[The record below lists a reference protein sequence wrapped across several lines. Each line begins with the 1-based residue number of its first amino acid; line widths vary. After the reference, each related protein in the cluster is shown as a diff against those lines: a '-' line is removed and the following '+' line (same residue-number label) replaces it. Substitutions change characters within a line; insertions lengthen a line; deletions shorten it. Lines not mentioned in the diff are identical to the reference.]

1 MDESKINVQKMPE
14 KSKKIDKK
22 ENPEKIEKQTA
33 LPHLEKET
41 PKGFN
46 TKVHAHMKQIV
57 SEGMYA
63 VDMPDEIPPLEH
75 MKFLDER
82 GNFTDQK
89 PNTIEDVAYYWRSK
103 QKQLAIVMGFSGIG
117 LILILLSATNVY
129 ATASYD
135 FVAGLFSQLISF
147 LFGLLPFVGDFL

>member
-1 MDESKINVQKMPE
+1 MPE
-14 KSKKIDKK
+14 KSKKTDKK
-22 ENPEKIEKQTA
+22 ENPEIEKQTA
-33 LPHLEKET
+33 IPHLEKET
-41 PKGFN
+41 PRGFG
-46 TKVHAHMKQIV
+46 TRVHGHMKQIV

-63 VDMPDEIPPLEH
+63 VDMADEIPPLKH

-89 PNTIEDVAYYWRSK
+89 LNTVEDIAYYWRGK
-103 QKQLAIVMGFSGIG
+103 QKHLAIVMGFSGIG

-135 FVAGLFSQLISF
+135 FIAGLFSQLISF